1 MSSTFHRSP
10 LHLAAGALALAAALV
25 ASAPAQAAAY
35 ATGGNGQ
42 YRNEILWLTWGGG
55 ANGTHDQAL
64 GNGASTTASIPVT
77 ATQSL
82 DVSCSLGDITGGA
95 LPGAGLVSYRSGN
108 YTGDPLD
115 DLYNIGGTGN
125 GNQLVAGINTA
136 TGTETKA
143 FTVGCTATLGGQPYR
158 IPGLVMADAESLE
171 AGGTPAAPAEYLQ
184 GTASGTW
191 NVVEMLR
198 VAGRTYYATKSAAGS
213 QQTLRFGPGG
223 QGSGTSPGAMTFL
236 TFNGAAYQGG
246 SEAIEMAFTVKGG
259 GRTAIAIGLLVPKAD
274 FGDAPGNYGDAAHL
288 LASLVPVADGL
299 AADGVPVDIN
309 STTFQLGELAPP
321 ATGFLGSTGPDGES
335 GSQAGP
341 AATGDDTTGS
351 AGASEE
357 DGWPATP
364 AISTAQAGSV
374 LARSIACQGSG
385 TVAGWIDFDRDGA
398 FGANE
403 RSAAVCTGG
412 SAALQW
418 TLPATLQAG
427 PTYVRLRYASV
438 AAQVALP
445 VGEADDGEVEDHRI
459 EIVAPS
465 ADLRIEKTNPTA
477 ELESGATTLYTL
489 RVIND
494 GPAAADGAIVSD
506 DWTTVVGLDCS
517 AGPLTCTTAGTAGT
531 TCPAA
536 VTPAQLQAGVAIPV
550 LPVAGEILL
559 ALTCRVTASG
569 D

>member
-10 LHLAAGALALAAALV
+10 LHLATGALALATALV
-25 ASAPAQAAAY
+25 VSTPVHAAAY

-42 YRNEILWLTWGGG
+42 YGNEILWLTWGGG
-55 ANGTHDQAL
+55 VNGSHEQAL
-64 GNGASTTASIPVT
+64 VNGSSTSASIPVT

-82 DVSCSLGDITGGA
+82 DVTCALDAITGGA
-95 LPGAGLVSYRSGN
+95 TAGGGLVSYRSGN

-125 GNQLVAGINTA
+125 ANQLVGGINTT
-136 TGTETKA
+136 TGTETKR
-143 FTVGCTATLGGQPYR
+143 FTVDCTATLGGQPYR

-171 AGGTPAAPAEYLQ
+171 AGGTPAAPAEYLE

-198 VAGRTYYATKSAAGS
+198 VAGRTYYATKTAAGS

-223 QGSGTSPGAMTFL
+223 QGTDTSPGAITFL
-236 TFNGAAYQGG
+236 AFNGDAYQGG
-246 SEAIEMAFTVKGG
+246 SERIEMAFTVKGG

-274 FGDAPGNYGDAAHL
+274 FGDAPAGYGDAAHL

-299 AADGVPVDIN
+299 AADGQPVDIN
-309 STTFQLGELAPP
+309 STAFQLGELAPP

-341 AATGDDTTGS
+341 TATGDDSTGS
-351 AGASEE
+351 AGTAEE
-357 DGWPATP
+357 DGWPVAP

-374 LARSIACQGSG
+374 LWRSIACQGPG
-385 TVAGWIDFDRDGA
+385 TVAGWIDFDRDGTFA
-398 FGANE
+398 GGE
-403 RSAAVCTGG
+403 RSAAACTGG
-412 SAALQW
+412 SATLQW

-427 PTYVRLRYASV
+427 PTYVRLRYAGV
-438 AAQVALP
+438 AAQVAAP
-445 VGEADDGEVEDHRI
+445 IGEAGDGEVEDHRI

-465 ADLRIEKTNPTA
+465 ADLRIEKTNLAA
-477 ELESGATTLYTL
+477 ELVSGATTQYTL

-506 DWTTVVGLDCS
+506 DWTTVAGLDCS
-517 AGPLTCTTAGTAGT
+517 AGPLTCTTAGTVGT

-569 D
+569 N